1 MRRTRKNRV
10 QARANR
16 LAWPVSL
23 ALILASIGLGD
34 AQAAENA
41 TQFYILGLK
50 TTMAGF
56 TPPPGTYLI
65 DINYFYA
72 GSASGNAAVGIA
84 LRRLETPNLPP
95 RRFTLQADI
104 NLDADAELTAPL
116 LLWVAPE
123 KVLGGNVG
131 LGVIVPY
138 GRKAVDVDI
147 DALPL

>member
-1 MRRTRKNRV
+1 MPRTRKNRV

-123 KVLGGNVG
+123 KVLGGNPPDPP
-131 LGVIVPY
+131 LGV
-138 GRKAVDVDI
+138 
-147 DALPL
+147 

>member
-10 QARANR
+10 QARADR

-84 LRRLETPNLPP
+84 LRRLEKPNLSP

-104 NLDADAELTAPL
+104 NLDADAELTAPS
-116 LLWVAPE
+116 A
-123 KVLGGNVG
+123 
-131 LGVIVPY
+131 
-138 GRKAVDVDI
+138 
-147 DALPL
+147 

>member
-1 MRRTRKNRV
+1 ML
-10 QARANR
+10 RAKQCY
-16 LAWPVSL
+16 
-23 ALILASIGLGD
+23 ALVVLLWFSTAATG

-84 LRRLETPNLPP
+84 LRRLANPNLPP
-95 RRFTLQADI
+95 RRFTLQADML
-104 NLDADAELTAPL
+104 NSRHPCC
-116 LLWVAPE
+116 
-123 KVLGGNVG
+123 
-131 LGVIVPY
+131 Y
-138 GRKAVDVDI
+138 G
-147 DALPL
+147 